1 MPKTKT
7 PSDKEYISSEALT
20 LCLLSAVYFSVAVGT
35 GSQGPAHNSPP
46 QKREGNWAKLTI
58 VKPSGTLNKG
68 MGKKWPMAYFRCV
81 PSSDPRNNCG
91 IYFGT
96 SLLIVSK
103 VANKVITKSIRKNE
117 FTTCKR
123 KLPLKKLTSW
133 SLAAAMICFRTTVI
147 VLLAAF
153 RVCRAR
159 VVFEITSTSRPVT
172 SLVSWRKVKILI

>member
-1 MPKTKT
+1 MI
-7 PSDKEYISSEALT
+7 KEYICSEALT

-35 GSQGPAHNSPP
+35 GSRGPAHNSPP
-46 QKREGNWAKLTI
+46 QKREENWAKLTI

-68 MGKKWPMAYFRCV
+68 MGKIWPMAYFRCV

-117 FTTCKR
+117 FTTCK
-123 KLPLKKLTSW
+123 KNLPLKKLTSW

-153 RVCRAR
+153 RVCWAR